1 MHCLTRFGYTLLLMK
16 QIGFEPMC
24 RITDLQSVAINP
36 SAIVSIHSIFLNTLG
51 IEPKIYRLKAE
62 CFTN

>member
-1 MHCLTRFGYTLLLMK
+1 MHCLTRFGYTLFLMK
-16 QIGFEPMC
+16 QIGFEPMR
-24 RITDLQSVAINP
+24 RITDLQSVAINL
-36 SAIVSIHSIFLNTLG
+36 SATVSINYVLNTLG